1 MKIIWHDAAVFEL
14 EEAALYYG
22 GIDADLG
29 ERFTSTAEVAIAEI
43 KARPEM
49 RRRFDGEAR
58 KARLKRFPYALVYW
72 IDGGTLRIIA
82 VMHLH
87 REPGYWHGRVE

>member
-1 MKIIWHDAAVFEL
+1 MNILWHDSAVFEL

-22 GIDADLG
+22 GVDDELG
-29 ERFTSTAEVAIAEI
+29 LSFIAEAEVAVAQI
-43 KARPEM
+43 KARPKM
-49 RRRFDGEAR
+49 SRKFDGEAR
-58 KARLKRFPYALVYW
+58 KARLKRFPYAVVYW
-72 IDGGTLRIIA
+72 IDDDALRIIA